1 MGDWI
6 GMSFL
11 DLGEEADKWFVPLGC
26 TVLISWSS
34 SVVKMMLGNLAVLY
48 WEGFGKTALVRFA
61 RVKTAPAACPFH
73 VSTLGAK
80 NSLMRNSEKA
90 KPGQPCVTL
99 FGYLT
104 FPVYV
109 LLSCSQLNTV
119 MEFAAGLKHACSHRV
134 YYSAKS

>member
-61 RVKTAPAACPFH
+61 RVKTAPAACPFMLAPL
-73 VSTLGAK
+73 VP
-80 NSLMRNSEKA
+80 RI
-90 KPGQPCVTL
+90 V
-99 FGYLT
+99 
-104 FPVYV
+104 
-109 LLSCSQLNTV
+109 
-119 MEFAAGLKHACSHRV
+119 
-134 YYSAKS
+134 